1 MSFFVSCPINNA
13 LADPHK
19 SGHQPTSRIIV
30 KSTLHVRADLWGHA
44 DDPYLLR
51 AWSKK
56 DIPVCSLTL
65 CRPCCALLPD
75 RYPNLLRSYGFG
87 LVTLPIW
94 TSIHT
99 VKGDVRES

>member
-1 MSFFVSCPINNA
+1 M
-13 LADPHK
+13 LKTPHK

-44 DDPYLLR
+44 DAPYLLR

-56 DIPVCSLTL
+56 RHTHAPLAL

-75 RYPNLLRSYGFG
+75 RYPNLLRSYRGF
-87 LVTLPIW
+87 L
-94 TSIHT
+94 
-99 VKGDVRES
+99 

>member
-1 MSFFVSCPINNA
+1 LGQQLKNAALRSMGMSFFVSCPISNA

-44 DDPYLLR
+44 DAPYLLR

-56 DIPVCSLTL
+56 
-65 CRPCCALLPD
+65 R
-75 RYPNLLRSYGFG
+75 
-87 LVTLPIW
+87 
-94 TSIHT
+94 HT
-99 VKGDVRES
+99 HAP

>member
-1 MSFFVSCPINNA
+1 MSFFVSCPITDA

-19 SGHQPTSRIIV
+19 SGHQPTSRIIIV

-56 DIPVCSLTL
+56 
-65 CRPCCALLPD
+65 R
-75 RYPNLLRSYGFG
+75 
-87 LVTLPIW
+87 
-94 TSIHT
+94 HT
-99 VKGDVRES
+99 HAP